1 MSTRISPIVN
11 IFEKDLSYIPQAI
24 QEIPYMYVNLF
35 ERGKAFVPTYINTYD
50 DYVSQFGAPSSTYKT
65 GYAIQSRMNNNG
77 NVAIVR
83 ILGQTGYV
91 ASNAYALTSGNTLLG
106 YIRTNMIPTVASGG
120 AISAFTL
127 SITGGGSVAIFN
139 NLSLLSTDT
148 SNYIEN
154 VISTVPNNQST
165 SANNFT
171 LKNAGVTGRI
181 YVSNLYQYYIDTLSS
196 SASIGIVS
204 VPSASSFL
212 TNYTNS
218 KSTTVVS
225 NIYNG
230 QVYDLFTV
238 NTISDGDTS
247 TQYKIAITNINTTSG
262 RFNLIVRDISD
273 TDRSQVI
280 LEQWNDLSLDPT
292 DDNFIGSVI
301 GNSVI
306 TTNSD
311 GSITELGDYPNK
323 SKYIYL
329 TGVNTVL
336 PNGLTISPGGFKGYI
351 GAISGAN
358 SEPSLPIKRNQYDS
372 TGTVNSKVAFGVD
385 FTKNNIPDFLAI
397 KPISMTLGSTTA
409 YKGFLLYEGIENTSL
424 SAKFYGTSTGSY
436 NSVAYNSST
445 YISATASYNALDNF
459 VFAVAGGFDGFDEEI
474 STTNKLKFYYQNS
487 GGNIIPTTN
496 VLNSIGYADFTLAIK
511 TIADV
516 DYADFK
522 LLFTPGIYQAEAIN
536 YTLAMVEDRHDAL
549 YIPDLVSATGDMNTL
564 LSLINNY
571 DSSYGAVYYPGIKQ
585 KDLTTNVYNWLDTS
599 ILMSE
604 VFSYNDNVAQPWWA
618 AAGLNR
624 GRLDSAYIAFKKL
637 KLADR
642 TLLYNNRINPIA
654 TFSSNGQ
661 QTITVL
667 GNATLQQ
674 SRSVLSDINIRRMLI
689 EAEKFVASIGMKL
702 LFEPIDQDLFDTFR
716 RMTTPYFDTVKSLKG
731 LVQYSII
738 MDSTTTSPAD
748 IDLNQVNG
756 SILIK
761 PTKAAEVINIGF
773 MITKQAAIF
782 TQ

>member
-35 ERGKAFVPTYINTYD
+35 EKGKAFVPTYIDVYD

-77 NVAIVR
+77 NVAVVR
-83 ILGQTGYV
+83 ILGQTGYI

-120 AISAFTL
+120 TISSFSL
-127 SITGGGSVAIFN
+127 SISGGSVATFN
-139 NLSLLSTDT
+139 NLSLLITDT

-154 VISTVPNNQST
+154 IISTVPNNQST

-171 LKNAGVTGRI
+171 LKNAGVTGGI
-181 YVSNLYQYYIDTLSS
+181 YISNLYQYYIDTLAS
-196 SASIGIVS
+196 SASIGLVP

-212 TNYTNS
+212 TSYTNS

-225 NIYNG
+225 NVYNG
-230 QVYDLFTV
+230 HVYDLFTV

-262 RFNLIVRDISD
+262 RFNLVVRDISD
-273 TDRSQVI
+273 TDRNQII

-292 DDNFIGSVI
+292 DDSFIGSVI

-311 GSITELGDYPNK
+311 GSITELGDYPNN

-329 TGVNTVL
+329 TNINTIL
-336 PNGLTISPGGFKGYI
+336 PNGLTVSPGGFKGYI
-351 GAISGAN
+351 GTINGN
-358 SEPSLPIKRNQYDS
+358 NIEPPLPIKRNQYDS
-372 TGTVNSKVAFGVD
+372 TGTVNSKVAFGID
-385 FTKNNIPDFLAI
+385 FTQNNIQDFLKI

-424 SAKFYGTSTGSY
+424 SSEFYGTSTGSY
-436 NSVAYNSST
+436 NSTAYNSNT
-445 YISATASYNALDNF
+445 YISATAAYNALDNF
-459 VFAVAGGFDGFDEEI
+459 VFAVAGGFDGFDEEVP
-474 STTNKLKFYYQNS
+474 TANKLKFYYQNS

-522 LLFTPGIYQAEAIN
+522 LLFTPGIYQPEAIN
-536 YTLAMVEDRHDAL
+536 YALAMVEDRRDAL
-549 YIPDLVSATGDMNTL
+549 YIPDLVSATGDMNTII
-564 LSLINNY
+564 SLANNY
-571 DSSYGAVYYPGIKQ
+571 DTSYAACYYPGIKQ
-585 KDLTTNVYNWLDTS
+585 KDINTNVYNWLDSS

-604 VFSYNDNVAQPWWA
+604 VFSYNDNVAYPWFA

-624 GRLDSAYIAFKKL
+624 GKLDSAYIAFKKL
-637 KLADR
+637 KLSDR
-642 TLLYNNRINPIA
+642 NLLYSNRINPIA

-661 QTITVL
+661 QTIVVL
-667 GNATLQQ
+667 GNATLQK
-674 SRSVLSDINIRRMLI
+674 SRSALSDINIRRMLI
-689 EAEKFVASIGMKL
+689 EAEKFVASVGMKL
-702 LFEPIDQDLFDTFR
+702 LFEPIDQDLFDKFR
-716 RMTTPYFDTVKSLKG
+716 RMTTPYFDTVKSLRG
-731 LVQYSII
+731 LNQYSII

-756 SILIK
+756 NIIIK
-761 PTKAAEVINIGF
+761 PTKVDEVINIGF
-773 MITKQAAIF
+773 MITRQSAVF